1 MTIHQTR
8 IKPAITAAEQR
19 FLDLYAGAA
28 DKLPGAGSAAVKA
41 SREAALEQFASLG
54 VPHRR
59 VEEWKYTDLRM
70 LMPEVHPLGGLADQ
84 AQTDVSL
91 EAAIGEALAHLDA
104 YRAVFINGRFRADL
118 SSVQDAPGV
127 AFDPLREVLEANDFG
142 AQDIASRPLRKRDV
156 VGALSTA
163 LATDGAVLTVSPK
176 ARLEKPI
183 HLIVIASGEQAHLFA
198 LQHSVSIGEGA
209 EVTLVET
216 HVSDGQTQALAFT
229 RLSIGAEASLK
240 HVRLTEGASAKQL
253 ASADVTLGAG
263 ANYEPAQIVI
273 DTAIARS
280 EAGIRFDG
288 PNAKLHFTGAMALR
302 GHSHGDFTLVVD
314 HAAPNGVSRELVKA
328 VLDGR
333 SRGVFQGKVIVQRG
347 AQKTDGKQMANAL
360 LLSDDAEFDSKPE
373 LEIFADD
380 VACGHGS
387 TAGQLDPDLLFY
399 IRARGIP
406 EAEARALLIAA
417 FIGEALDKIENEDL
431 RAALKRRS
439 RRGLPATQPRST
451 RLSRLKGSR

>member
-1 MTIHQTR
+1 MTIHQTK

-28 DKLPGAGSAAVKA
+28 EKLPGAGSAAVKA
-41 SREAALEQFASLG
+41 SREAALEQFAALG

-70 LMPEVHPLGGLADQ
+70 LMPEAHPLGGLAGE
-84 AQTDVSL
+84 AQTDVSV
-91 EAAIGEALAHLDA
+91 EAAIGKPLAHLDA

-127 AFDPLREVLEANDFG
+127 AFDPLSKLLEADG
-142 AQDIASRPLRKRDV
+142 SAAHEIANRPLGKRDV

-163 LATDGAVLTVSPK
+163 LATDGAVLSVSPK

-183 HLIVIASGEQAHLFA
+183 HLIVIASGDTPHLFA
-198 LQHSVSIGEGA
+198 LQHAISIGDGA
-209 EVTLVET
+209 DVTLVET
-216 HVSDGQTQALAFT
+216 HASDGQTQALSFT
-229 RLSIGAEASLK
+229 RLSIGADASLK
-240 HVRLTEGASAKQL
+240 HVRVTEGASAKQL

-263 ANYEPAQIVI
+263 ANYEPAQIVL
-273 DTAIARS
+273 DSAIARY

-288 PNAKLHFTGAMALR
+288 PNAKLNFTGAMALR
-302 GHSHGDFTLVVD
+302 GHSHADFTLVVD
-314 HAAPNGVSRELVKA
+314 HAAPHCESRELVKA
-328 VLDGR
+328 VLGGR
-333 SRGVFQGKVIVQRG
+333 ARGVFQGKVIVQRG

-387 TAGQLDPDLLFY
+387 TAGQLDPDMLFY
-399 IRARGIP
+399 LRARGIP

-417 FIGEALDKIENEDL
+417 FIGQALDKIENEDL
-431 RAALKRRS
+431 RAALEQKVACWLAGDSATRD
-439 RRGLPATQPRST
+439 PAI
-451 RLSRLKGSR
+451 